1 MKQRIA
7 FLLCLLAAWGLCG
20 CADAKQVDDTA
31 FVLALGVE
39 QGEGKRYDFTF
50 SLPYLNESTE
60 VGENAKVHA
69 ISCQADSLY
78 DAVDLVNANS
88 AYELDFTHL
97 NFLAIDQTLAQQGV
111 RDILEPMMRM
121 PDVRK
126 TALVI
131 VAQHGAKAFL
141 QGFETDKETNL
152 SKLQQS
158 IIEQAD
164 TTGLFPECTIARLYS
179 SIEQQR
185 FTAAVA
191 LGGVRPADDEKGG
204 QESSPAASSA
214 PASASVSE
222 QGFDE
227 RAGEL
232 PMELTTQSQVFGA
245 ALFDGERLCTT
256 ITGEQCRFLLMGADT
271 FENGYF
277 TIQDAQGQVVTL
289 RIRRRKGRDVQV
301 DVKTDPVQAR
311 LTVYLDASI
320 VSYTGGPYEEE
331 QQVADAFTPLVQ
343 AYLEQGLADAAALD
357 RRYGLDAFGLGRVA
371 VSQFATEQAWQ
382 AFDWAQRRTDM
393 QVQTAVHV
401 RVHPRHNNPGG
412 GQ

>member
-1 MKQRIA
+1 MKRRIA
-7 FLLCLLAAWGLCG
+7 FLLFLLTALSVCG
-20 CADAKQVDDTA
+20 CADAKQIDDTA

-39 QGEGKRYDFTF
+39 QGKDKRYDFTF

-60 VGENAKVHA
+60 VGENAKFHA

-88 AYELDFTHL
+88 AYQLDFTHL
-97 NFLAIDQTLAQQGV
+97 NFLALDRELAQQGV
-111 RDILEPMMRM
+111 RDVLEPMMRM

-131 VAQHGAKAFL
+131 VAQQGAQAFL
-141 QGFETDKETNL
+141 KGFETDKETNL

-164 TTGLFPECTIARLYS
+164 DTGLFPECTIARLYS

-191 LGGVRPADDEKGG
+191 LGGVSQGTAQTEDDSAP
-204 QESSPAASSA
+204 QTSAAPAAGTA
-214 PASASVSE
+214 E
-222 QGFDE
+222 QGFE
-227 RAGEL
+227 EKAGEL
-232 PMELTTQSQVFGA
+232 PMQLTTKSQVFGA
-245 ALFDGERLCTT
+245 ALFDGDRLCTT
-256 ITGEQCRFLLMGADT
+256 ITGEQCRFLLMGSDV
-271 FENGYF
+271 FESGYF
-277 TIQDAQGQVVTL
+277 TIEDAQGQAVTL
-289 RIRRRKGRDVQV
+289 RIRRRKGRDARV
-301 DVKTDPVQAR
+301 DVDAVPVQAQ
-311 LTVYLDASI
+311 LTVYLDAYI

-331 QQVADAFTPLVQ
+331 QQAVEAFTPLVQ
-343 AYLEQGLADAAALD
+343 DYLSQGLAEAAALD
-357 RRYGLDAFGLGRVA
+357 RAYELDAFGLGRAA
-371 VSQFATEQAWQ
+371 VSQFGTEQAWQ
-382 AFDWAQRRTDM
+382 AFDWARRRTDM
-393 QVQTAVHV
+393 QVQTTVNV

>member
-1 MKQRIA
+1 MKRKIA
-7 FLLCLLAAWGLCG
+7 FLLCLLTALSLCG
-20 CADAKQVDDTA
+20 CADAKQVDDIA

-39 QGEGKRYDFTF
+39 QGEEERYAFTF

-60 VGENAKVHA
+60 VGENAKFHA

-88 AYELDFTHL
+88 AYRLDFTHL
-97 NFLAIDQTLAQQGV
+97 NFLAIDRTLAEQGV
-111 RDILEPMMRM
+111 RDVLEPMMRM

-131 VAQHGAKAFL
+131 VAQDGAKRFL

-164 TTGLFPECTIARLYS
+164 ATGLFPECTIARLYN

-191 LGGVRPADDEKGG
+191 LGSVRDSDAPD
-204 QESSPAASSA
+204 SSAAPTASDA
-214 PASASVSE
+214 PASAGVQ

-227 RAGEL
+227 TAGDL

-245 ALFDGERLCTT
+245 ALFDGDRLRTT
-256 ITGEQCRFLLMGADT
+256 ITGEQCRFLLMGSNA
-271 FENGYF
+271 FESGYF
-277 TIQDAQGQVVTL
+277 TIECDDGKMVTL
-289 RIRRRKGRDVQV
+289 RIRRRQNRAVTVDVQA
-301 DVKTDPVQAR
+301 DPVQAQ
-311 LTVYLDASI
+311 LTVYLDAYI
-320 VSYTGGPYEEE
+320 VSYTGDPYEDG
-331 QQVADAFTPLVQ
+331 QQTVQAFTPAVQ
-343 AYLEQGLADAAALD
+343 AYLEQGLANAAAVD
-357 RRYGLDAFGLGRVA
+357 RQYGLDAFGLGRVA
-371 VSQFATEQAWQ
+371 VSSFGTQQAWE
-382 AFDWAQRRTDM
+382 AFDWPRRRADM
-393 QVQTAVHV
+393 QVHTAVNV
-401 RVHPRHNNPGG
+401 RLYPRHNSPGG
-412 GQ
+412 GR